1 MNACPDKILL
11 LHGFVDGELDAA
23 NSLAFEAH
31 LKTCRGCA
39 EELAR
44 TEELRA
50 MLGTHDLR
58 YVAPAALRD
67 RIERAIE
74 ESLPAGLPAAMTER
88 AVERAMPRR
97 AISHWASFA
106 GGAIAAS
113 LAGLL
118 FLSMSPDEADT
129 GSAGS
134 AAAAPLLQEQIV
146 AGHVRSL
153 QAAHLTDVLSTEKHT
168 VKPWFNGKIDFSPP
182 VPDLTPDGFPLAGG
196 RLDYLGGR
204 AVAAIVYHRRLHPI
218 NLFVRPVVPGSAPM
232 QPGAIEEEGYHLVRW
247 TAGGFEYFAIS
258 DLNMKEL
265 QQFRTLFEQ
274 RTSG

>member
-1 MNACPDKILL
+1 MSACPDKILL

-58 YVAPAALRD
+58 YAAPAALRD

-74 ESLPAGLPAAMTER
+74 ESLPADVAER
-88 AVERAMPRR
+88 ALDRPMPGRV
-97 AISHWASFA
+97 ISHWASFA

-113 LAGLL
+113 VAGLL
-118 FLSMSPDEADT
+118 FLTMTPDMANM
-129 GSAGS
+129 GSVGSS
-134 AAAAPLLQEQIV
+134 AAAAPSLQEQIV

-153 QAAHLTDVLSTEKHT
+153 QAAHLTDVLSNAKHV

-182 VPDLTPDGFPLAGG
+182 VPDLAPDGFPLAGG

-218 NLFVRPVVPGSAPM
+218 NLFVRPVVPGSAPV
-232 QPGAIEEEGYHLVRW
+232 PPSAVEEEGYHLVRW

-265 QQFRTLFEQ
+265 QEFRTLFEQ
-274 RTSG
+274 RTRG